1 MRGGFRKRWKENM
14 GQSRT
19 ILGEKVREALAS
31 VLPITVIV
39 LLLCFTVAPVS
50 TDILLA
56 FLMGAVLLIAGMGLF
71 TLLRCPSPMIRTQRE
86 KGVGRVMRSALG
98 CMVLLGM
105 AALGDVVF
113 LVVGGQALQELPGFA
128 LLVCCAVIGAGCFF
142 RVKAAYNGM
151 KTVPAPQGG
160 HNP

>member
-1 MRGGFRKRWKENM
+1 
-14 GQSRT
+14 
-19 ILGEKVREALAS
+19 
-31 VLPITVIV
+31 
-39 LLLCFTVAPVS
+39 
-50 TDILLA
+50 
-56 FLMGAVLLIAGMGLF
+56 
-71 TLLRCPSPMIRTQRE
+71 
-86 KGVGRVMRSALG
+86 MRSALG